1 MAVNPNRI
9 FIDLPP
15 NGPPVEGKTYEAG
28 QGTDSSVSLTRLH
41 TTEAKRQAMSAQT
54 GCPVLNAHPGA
65 DRLTAPSRN
74 PPYLPEINQQ
84 RPPKLSPL
92 QSAKPKGGPAD
103 QMSSDVYRVADRC
116 VGGEESLG

>member
-28 QGTDSSVSLTRLH
+28 QGTDSRVSLTRLH
-41 TTEAKRQAMSAQT
+41 TTKAKRQAMSAET
-54 GCPVLNAHPGA
+54 DCPVLNAHSGA
-65 DRLTAPSRN
+65 DSLTAPSRN

-84 RPPKLSPL
+84 RPLKLSPL
-92 QSAKPKGGPAD
+92 RPGKPKGGPAD
-103 QMSSDVYRVADRC
+103 QMSSYFYRVADRC